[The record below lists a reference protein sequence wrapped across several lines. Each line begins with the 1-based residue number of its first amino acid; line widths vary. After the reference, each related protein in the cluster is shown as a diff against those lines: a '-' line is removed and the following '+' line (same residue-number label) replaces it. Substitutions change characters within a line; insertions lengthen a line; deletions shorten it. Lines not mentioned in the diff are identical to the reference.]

1 MDASKLGSDRMAR
14 KSQHLKKSNYK
25 ILKVSVLLII
35 AVLAVFGMSE
45 YFMMK
50 NAASKISN
58 NYSAKDQI
66 EIKKGRPF
74 SVLVMGTD
82 VGALGRSTS
91 YAGNTDT
98 MELLTVNPTTR
109 RITMTAIPRD
119 TLVKVNTKKGADYV
133 KINAA
138 YPIGGAKLAKKQVRE
153 LLDVPVNYYALV
165 NMGML
170 EKVVDAVGGVE
181 VDNPFKFTFDGHTY
195 PKGKQKL
202 NGKEALG
209 YSRMRYDD
217 PDNDYGRQ
225 KRGQQILLSAI
236 NKFKQHGNL
245 VMANQILEAVKDDVR
260 TDVPLDNFTLLYKNY
275 FSAMKSSENDVLRG
289 KDAKI
294 DGVDFQ
300 VATTSEINRV
310 SKKVRRALGL
320 KPVKVV
326 NAETKMVEM
335 QTTWNGYNNVEFTLP
350 NGAKYNTPGSGK

>member
-1 MDASKLGSDRMAR
+1 MAQ
-14 KSQHLKKSNYK
+14 KPKHLKKKSHQL
-25 ILKVSVLLII
+25 LKWGILII
-35 AVLAVFGMSE
+35 VAVLAVCGVSE
-45 YFMMK
+45 YFLLK
-50 NAASKISN
+50 NATSKISSN
-58 NYSAKDQI
+58 HSTQDEMK
-66 EIKKGRPF
+66 IKKGRPF
-74 SVLVMGTD
+74 SVLVLGTD
-82 VGALGRSTS
+82 VGALGRGTS

-98 MELLTVNPTTR
+98 MELLTINPTTR
-109 RITMTAIPRD
+109 RVTMTAIPRD
-119 TLVKVNTKKGADYV
+119 TLVKVNASKGADYV

-138 YPIGGAKLAKKQVRE
+138 YAIGGAKLAKKQVSE

-170 EKVVDAVGGVE
+170 EKVVNAVGGVK
-181 VDNPFKFTFDGHTY
+181 VDNPFKFTFEGHTY
-195 PKGKQKL
+195 PKGVQTL
-202 NGKEALG
+202 NGKQALG

-236 NKFKQHGNL
+236 TKFKKHGNL

-260 TDVPLDNFTLLYKNY
+260 TDIPLDDFTTLYKNY
-275 FSAMKSSENDVLRG
+275 FPAIKSSENDGLRG

-300 VATTSEINRV
+300 VATTSEINRI

-335 QTTWNGYNNVEFTLP
+335 QTTWDGYNNVEFTLP